1 MKNLVKFLL
10 LIFTLS
16 VSVNPIFAQE
26 KKEDKKEGK
35 KEESEASNDGKSK
48 DKKSKEKKY
57 EDIITEEAVTDSGL
71 FIVHKVVDKHFFE
84 LSEELLDREI
94 LVVTRM
100 SGYVKGLSFGGAG
113 MKTRPQQVIRWQ
125 KQDKKILLRSV
136 SYNSVASHDEPV
148 YESVVNNNFEPIV
161 AAFEIKTMN
170 EDSTAYVIDVAS
182 LFTSDVPMLGALGS
196 SQRKRFGIG
205 GMDAKRSFIEEI
217 RSFPNNVEVRHVL
230 TYKGSKLPDNQTTG
244 TLSVQ
249 MNQSF
254 IVLPEEQMQPRYFD
268 GRVSYFSV
276 SRTNYSSDEQRAAT
290 ERFITK
296 WRLEPS
302 DIDAFKRGEL
312 VKPKKQIVYYIDPA
326 TPEKWRPYI
335 KQGVNDWQKAFEKA
349 GFKNA
354 IIAKDPPSKEEDPD
368 WSPEDVRYSV
378 IRYIT
383 TDIQNAQGPHVHD
396 PRTGEILESDILW
409 YHNIMRLLRNW
420 ALTQTGAINPD
431 VRAVNF
437 KDEVMGELIRFV
449 SAHEVGHT
457 LGLPHNMGS
466 SVAYPV
472 DSLRSKTFTDTHG
485 TAPSIMDYARFNYV
499 AQPEDGVT
507 SIYPAIGEY
516 DDWSIIYGYRPIL
529 EANSAEEERA
539 VLNRW
544 IKERA
549 GDPTMRFGQQQFR
562 TIDPSSQTE
571 DLGDDAMKAS
581 AYGIANLKKIIP
593 NLIEWSAEE
602 GEGYAQLKEMYDA
615 SIGQYRRYMGHVAN
629 NVGGVYE
636 YRKSSEEDGVVYSHV
651 PKEKQRA
658 AVTFLIQELFK
669 TPSWVVDQDILARV
683 ENTGVV
689 ERIRGMQS
697 RTLSS
702 LFDKDR
708 LNRLVENEVLNGSK
722 AFTCLDLF
730 TQIKNGIWSELK
742 SGQLPDAYR
751 RNLQRAWIDQME
763 ALMKLEGAKYNQSD
777 LKAMARGNLT
787 DIKGFLKSI
796 LKKEKRQMYRY
807 HYEDAMK
814 RIEKILK

>member
-1 MKNLVKFLL
+1 MKNLIK
-10 LIFTLS
+10 IFTLLLAFS
-16 VSVNPIFAQE
+16 VTFNPTISAQE
-26 KKEDKKEGK
+26 KKGDK
-35 KEESEASNDGKSK
+35 KEESTEADSKK

-71 FIVHKVVDKHFFE
+71 FIVHKIVDKYFFE
-84 LSEELLDREI
+84 IPEEILDREI

-125 KQDKKILLRSV
+125 KHDNKLLLRSV

-161 AAFEIKTMN
+161 AAFDIKTMN
-170 EDSTAYVIDVAS
+170 DDSTAYVVDIES
-182 LFTSDVPMLGALGS
+182 LFTTDVPMIGALS
-196 SQRKRFGIG
+196 SAQRKRFEIG
-205 GMDAKRSFIEEI
+205 GLDKNRSFIENV
-217 RSFPNNVEVRHVL
+217 RSFPNNVEVRHIM
-230 TYKGSKLPDNQTTG
+230 TYKGKKLPDNQVTG

-254 IVLPEEQMQPRYFD
+254 IVLPEEPMQPRYYD
-268 GRVSYFSV
+268 GRVGYFSV

-290 ERFITK
+290 ERFITR

-302 DIDAFKRGEL
+302 DMEAFQRGEL
-312 VKPKKQIVYYIDPA
+312 VEPKKQIVYYIDPG
-326 TPEKWRPYI
+326 TPMKWRPYI
-335 KQGVNDWQKAFEKA
+335 KQGVEDWQKSFEKA

-437 KDEVMGELIRFV
+437 KTEVMGELIRFV
-449 SAHEVGHT
+449 AAHEVGHT

-485 TAPSIMDYARFNYV
+485 TAPSIMDYARFNYI

-516 DDWSIIYGYRPIL
+516 DDWSIIYGYKPIL

-539 VLNRW
+539 ILNRW

-549 GDPTMRFGQQQFR
+549 DDPTLRYGQEQR
-562 TIDPSSQTE
+562 SVIDPSSQTE
-571 DLGDDAMKAS
+571 DLGDDAVKAS
-581 AYGIANLKKIIP
+581 TYGIANLKKIVP
-593 NLIEWSAEE
+593 NLIDWSAEE
-602 GEGYAQLKEMYDA
+602 GEDYAQLKEMYDA
-615 SIGQYRRYMGHVAN
+615 CLGQFRRYMGHVAN

-636 YRKSSEEDGVVYSHV
+636 YRKTSDEDGVVFTHV

-658 AVTFLIQELFK
+658 AVNFLNQELFQ
-669 TPSWVVDQDILARV
+669 TPTWMIDQDILARV
-683 ENTGVV
+683 ESAGMV
-689 ERIRGMQS
+689 ERIRGLQA
-697 RTLSS
+697 RTMSS
-702 LFDKDR
+702 LFNKDR
-708 LNRLVENEVLNGSK
+708 LNRLIENQALNGSG
-722 AFTCLDLF
+722 AYTTLDLF
-730 TQIKNGIWSELK
+730 TQIKSGVWSELK
-742 SGQLPDAYR
+742 SGAAPDAYR

-763 ALMKLEGAKYNQSD
+763 ALMKLEESKYD
-777 LKAMARGNLT
+777 HTDIKAMARGNLS
-787 DIKGFLKSI
+787 DIKEAIEKA
-796 LKKEKRQMYRY
+796 LKKEKRQMLRY
-807 HYEDAMK
+807 HYEDAK
-814 RIEKILK
+814 ERIEEILD

>member
-1 MKNLVKFLL
+1 MKNLIK
-10 LIFTLS
+10 IFTLLLAFS
-16 VSVNPIFAQE
+16 VTFNPTISAQE
-26 KKEDKKEGK
+26 KKGDK
-35 KEESEASNDGKSK
+35 KEESTEADSKK

-71 FIVHKVVDKHFFE
+71 FIVHKIVDKYFFE
-84 LSEELLDREI
+84 IPEEILDREI

-125 KQDKKILLRSV
+125 KHDNKLLLRSV

-161 AAFEIKTMN
+161 AAFDIKTMN
-170 EDSTAYVIDVAS
+170 DDSTAYVVDIES
-182 LFTSDVPMLGALGS
+182 LFTTDVPMIGALS
-196 SQRKRFGIG
+196 SAQRKRFEIG
-205 GMDAKRSFIEEI
+205 GLDKNRSFIENV
-217 RSFPNNVEVRHVL
+217 RSFPNNVEVRHIM
-230 TYKGSKLPDNQTTG
+230 TYKGKKLPDNQVTG

-254 IVLPEEQMQPRYFD
+254 IVLPEEPMQPRYYD
-268 GRVSYFSV
+268 GRVGYFSV

-290 ERFITK
+290 ERFITR

-302 DIDAFKRGEL
+302 DMEAFQRGEL
-312 VKPKKQIVYYIDPA
+312 VEPKKQIVYYIDPG
-326 TPEKWRPYI
+326 TPMKWRPYI
-335 KQGVNDWQKAFEKA
+335 KQGVEDWQKSFEKA

-437 KDEVMGELIRFV
+437 KTEVMGELIRFV
-449 SAHEVGHT
+449 AAHEVGHT

-485 TAPSIMDYARFNYV
+485 TAPSIMDYARFNYI

-516 DDWSIIYGYRPIL
+516 DDWSIIYGYKPIL

-539 VLNRW
+539 ILNRW

-549 GDPTMRFGQQQFR
+549 DDPTLRYGQQQR
-562 TIDPSSQTE
+562 SVIDPSSQTE
-571 DLGDDAMKAS
+571 DLGDDAVKAS
-581 AYGIANLKKIIP
+581 TYGIANLKKIVP
-593 NLIEWSAEE
+593 NLIDWSAEE
-602 GEGYAQLKEMYDA
+602 GEDYAQLKEMYDA
-615 SIGQYRRYMGHVAN
+615 CLGQFRRYMGHVAN

-636 YRKSSEEDGVVYSHV
+636 YRKTSDEDGVVFTHV

-658 AVTFLIQELFK
+658 AVNFLNQELFQ
-669 TPSWVVDQDILARV
+669 TPTWMIDQDILARV
-683 ENTGVV
+683 ESAGMV
-689 ERIRGMQS
+689 ERIRGLQA
-697 RTLSS
+697 RTMSS
-702 LFDKDR
+702 LFNKDR
-708 LNRLVENEVLNGSK
+708 LNRLIENQALNGSG
-722 AFTCLDLF
+722 AYTTLDLF
-730 TQIKNGIWSELK
+730 TQIKSGVWSELK
-742 SGQLPDAYR
+742 SGAAPDAYR

-763 ALMKLEGAKYNQSD
+763 ALMKLEESKYD
-777 LKAMARGNLT
+777 HTDIKAMARGNLS
-787 DIKGFLKSI
+787 DIKEAIEKA
-796 LKKEKRQMYRY
+796 LKKEKRQMLRY
-807 HYEDAMK
+807 HYEDAK
-814 RIEKILK
+814 ERIEEILD

>member
-1 MKNLVKFLL
+1 MKNLIK
-10 LIFTLS
+10 IFTLLLAFS
-16 VSVNPIFAQE
+16 VTFNPTISAQE
-26 KKEDKKEGK
+26 KKGDK
-35 KEESEASNDGKSK
+35 KEESTEADSKK

-71 FIVHKVVDKHFFE
+71 FIVHKIVDKYFFE
-84 LSEELLDREI
+84 IPEEILDREI

-125 KQDKKILLRSV
+125 KHDNKLLLRSV

-161 AAFEIKTMN
+161 AAFDIKTMN
-170 EDSTAYVIDVAS
+170 DDSTAYVVDIES
-182 LFTSDVPMLGALGS
+182 LFTTDVPMIGALS
-196 SQRKRFGIG
+196 SAQRKRFEIG
-205 GMDAKRSFIEEI
+205 GLDKNRSFIENV
-217 RSFPNNVEVRHVL
+217 RSFPNNVEVRHIM
-230 TYKGSKLPDNQTTG
+230 TYKGKKLPDNQVTG

-254 IVLPEEQMQPRYFD
+254 IVLPEEPMQPRYYD
-268 GRVSYFSV
+268 GRVGYFSV

-290 ERFITK
+290 ERFITR

-302 DIDAFKRGEL
+302 DMEAFQRGEL
-312 VKPKKQIVYYIDPA
+312 VEPKKQIVYYIDPG
-326 TPEKWRPYI
+326 TPMKWRPYI
-335 KQGVNDWQKAFEKA
+335 KQGVEDWQKSFEKA

-437 KDEVMGELIRFV
+437 KTEVMGELIRFV
-449 SAHEVGHT
+449 AAHEVGHT

-485 TAPSIMDYARFNYV
+485 TAPSIMDYARFNYI

-516 DDWSIIYGYRPIL
+516 DDWSIIYGYKPIL

-539 VLNRW
+539 ILNRW

-549 GDPTMRFGQQQFR
+549 DDPTLRYGQQQR
-562 TIDPSSQTE
+562 SVIDPSSQTE
-571 DLGDDAMKAS
+571 DLGDDAVKAS
-581 AYGIANLKKIIP
+581 TYGIANLKKIVP
-593 NLIEWSAEE
+593 NLIDWSAEE
-602 GEGYAQLKEMYDA
+602 GEDYAQLKEMYDA
-615 SIGQYRRYMGHVAN
+615 CLGQFRRYMGHVAN

-636 YRKSSEEDGVVYSHV
+636 YRKTSDEDGVVFTHV

-658 AVTFLIQELFK
+658 AVNFLNQELFQ
-669 TPSWVVDQDILARV
+669 TPTWMIDQDILARV
-683 ENTGVV
+683 ESAGMV
-689 ERIRGMQS
+689 ERIRGLQA
-697 RTLSS
+697 RTMSS
-702 LFDKDR
+702 LFNKDR
-708 LNRLVENEVLNGSK
+708 LNRLIENQALNGSG
-722 AFTCLDLF
+722 AYTTLDLF
-730 TQIKNGIWSELK
+730 TQIKNGVWSELK
-742 SGQLPDAYR
+742 SGATPDAYR

-763 ALMKLEGAKYNQSD
+763 ALMKLEESKYD
-777 LKAMARGNLT
+777 HTDIKAMARGNLS
-787 DIKGFLKSI
+787 DIKEAIEKA
-796 LKKEKRQMYRY
+796 LKKEKRQMLRY
-807 HYEDAMK
+807 HYEDAK
-814 RIEKILK
+814 ERIEEILD